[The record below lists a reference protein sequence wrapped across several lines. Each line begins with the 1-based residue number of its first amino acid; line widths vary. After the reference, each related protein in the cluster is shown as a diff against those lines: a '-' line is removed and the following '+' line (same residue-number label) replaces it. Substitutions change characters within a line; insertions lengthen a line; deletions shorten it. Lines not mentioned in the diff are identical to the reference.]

1 MSSQIAKQ
9 RHKNIMHWDD
19 ERALG
24 NSLIVS
30 LIHGKQFSADIGTGE
45 HVRGFDTVKEAMSE
59 VRSAVD
65 CDCNDCKKH
74 LSEAFIKNIVNNK
87 EN

>member
-1 MSSQIAKQ
+1 MAREIIKQ
-9 RHKNIMHWDD
+9 RHKNILHWDD
-19 ERALG
+19 ERSIG

-59 VRSAVD
+59 VRSAI
-65 CDCNDCKKH
+65 DCNCNECKKY
-74 LSEAFIKNIVNNK
+74 LSKV
-87 EN
+87 